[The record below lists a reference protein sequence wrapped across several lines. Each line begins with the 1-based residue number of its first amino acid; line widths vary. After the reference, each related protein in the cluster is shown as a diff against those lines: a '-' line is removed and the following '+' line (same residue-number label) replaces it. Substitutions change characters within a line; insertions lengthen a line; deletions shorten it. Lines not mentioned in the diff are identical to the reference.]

1 MTTESTT
8 ESISTSTSQQWLIL
22 TPVRFTS
29 RKRAPLRSAPQKTA
43 PARSPS
49 NSSAM
54 SDHRAQVSSVPPVKF
69 GIIFGNMG
77 PFGLTGAGAKALV
90 TAAEDVGIESVWTV
104 EHVLVPE
111 GYESPYPYSAD
122 GKMQGPDDMPIPDS
136 FTWLAYVAA
145 LTSTLKLATGV
156 AILPQRNVVY
166 TAKEIATLD
175 QLSGGRVILGV
186 GAGWMK
192 EEFEAVGVP
201 FERRGA
207 RTDEYIGALRAL
219 W

>member
-1 MTTESTT
+1 
-8 ESISTSTSQQWLIL
+8 
-22 TPVRFTS
+22 
-29 RKRAPLRSAPQKTA
+29 
-43 PARSPS
+43 
-49 NSSAM
+49 
-54 SDHRAQVSSVPPVKF
+54 
-69 GIIFGNMG
+69 MG
-77 PFGLTGAGAKALV
+77 PFGTNGAGAKALV

-136 FTWLAYVAA
+136 FTWLSYVAA

-175 QLSGGRVILGV
+175 QLSGGRGILGV
-186 GAGWMK
+186 GAGWVK
-192 EEFEAVGVP
+192 GEVQAGGGALKSPRGPTRQEPTPPPA
-201 FERRGA
+201 RRGGG
-207 RTDEYIGALRAL
+207 EGGLR
-219 W
+219 